1 MLLPFKAML
10 LLEHAR
16 GRKSGGPSLL
26 APSFEVQRNTAHNP
40 SSGFAVAPGLEAH
53 NARGPLKVQ
62 GASGRTSGNDGGPEA
77 RV

>member
-10 LLEHAR
+10 LLERAR
-16 GRKSGGPSLL
+16 GRKSGGPPLL
-26 APSFEVQRNTAHNP
+26 APSFKVQRNTAHNQ
-40 SSGFAVAPGLEAH
+40 SSGFTVAHGLKTH

-62 GASGRTSGNDGGPEA
+62 GASGRTSGNQGGPGA